1 MGVASRLLAV
11 VVGWCA
17 LAASGHAQSWPDHP
31 VKVIVP
37 FAAGGPTDVTARL
50 IAQKLSERLKQQFYV
65 ENHAGAGGNVGI
77 GAAAK
82 SAGDGYTI
90 LFASSS
96 FVVNPSLYAQVPY
109 DPFRDFAPVTM
120 AVDSPNAILVNP
132 AVPARDANELV
143 ALIRANPGKYNFAT
157 AGVGTTP
164 HLAGEVFK
172 RSLGLDLV
180 HVPFAGAGPAVQSAV
195 AGHTPIIFTTVSGTV
210 PLVRESKLRALAV
223 MSRARAS
230 ALPEVATTS
239 EQGLAGLESNTF
251 QGVLVP
257 AGTPQAV
264 IERLH
269 AEITQIEQ
277 ADDARQRFAALGFE
291 LVANTPAQFSQ
302 MIRDDIT
309 KWGKVIR
316 EANIHV
322 E

>member
-1 MGVASRLLAV
+1 MGAASRLLIV
-11 VVGWCA
+11 VLAWCA
-17 LAASGHAQSWPDHP
+17 LAARGHAQSWPDHP

-82 SAGDGYTI
+82 SVGDGYTI

-180 HVPFAGAGPAVQSAV
+180 HVPFGGAGPAVQSAV

-210 PLVRESKLRALAV
+210 PLVRENKLRALAV
-223 MSRARAS
+223 MGRSRAS
-230 ALPEVATTS
+230 ALPEVATTG

-264 IERLH
+264 IDRLH
-269 AEITQIEQ
+269 AEIAQIER
-277 ADDARQRFAALGFE
+277 ADDVRQRFAALGFE

-302 MIRDDIT
+302 MIRDDIA